1 MQQTLVAGKG
11 FHVGKNGA
19 FLALMA
25 VVIAAVA
32 ATAMLALRQHGPGRS
47 MVPEVRAQPVPNG
60 LTDEVRIDSVTPIL
74 PQPRQKIVIKGIG
87 FGLHVRYFRTDSPY
101 LSIRDKTL
109 GWAAGRLIPQNWDA
123 VMVDVESWTDTE
135 IVVSGFSGDYGRNGW
150 KLNPGDMVE
159 VAVWNPQ
166 SGVGPA
172 LYRVK
177 VSPNAP

>member
-1 MQQTLVAGKG
+1 
-11 FHVGKNGA
+11 
-19 FLALMA
+19 
-25 VVIAAVA
+25 
-32 ATAMLALRQHGPGRS
+32 
-47 MVPEVRAQPVPNG
+47 
-60 LTDEVRIDSVTPIL
+60 
-74 PQPRQKIVIKGIG
+74 
-87 FGLHVRYFRTDSPY
+87 
-101 LSIRDKTL
+101 
-109 GWAAGRLIPQNWDA
+109 
-123 VMVDVESWTDTE
+123 MVDVESWTDTE